1 MYVEGNFQ
9 RVTLTFN
16 EDPKVKYTEKS
27 DKVWSIINSDSIKG
41 TNEHC
46 MTKEDT
52 VEKHSVKSYS
62 QKLKRGLGCLY
73 HGEQYSNTWL
83 KWTLWYDPYV
93 GYRIKKITKRNN
105 LWRVKSHIGKQFFT
119 LKVKVIDIRWIKPK

>member
-1 MYVEGNFQ
+1 MKIKGNFQ

-16 EDPKVKYTEKS
+16 EDPIVKYTEKS

-62 QKLKRGLGCLY
+62 QKLKRGLVCLLACSM
-73 HGEQYSNTWL
+73 ESSSNTWL

-93 GYRIKKITKRNN
+93 GYRIKKITKGNN
-105 LWRVKSHIGKQFFT
+105 LWRVKSHIGKQFFYR
-119 LKVKVIDIRWIKPK
+119 KSKSYWYPVN